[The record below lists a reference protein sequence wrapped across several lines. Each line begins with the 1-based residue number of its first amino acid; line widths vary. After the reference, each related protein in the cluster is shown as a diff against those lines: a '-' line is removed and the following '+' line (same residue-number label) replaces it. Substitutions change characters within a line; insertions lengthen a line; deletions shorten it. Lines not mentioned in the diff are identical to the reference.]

1 MKGLEG
7 NEAAQPRVFA
17 HDAIQLDTSGSSGAT
32 YGFAK
37 SLELKTDTA
46 VGLTA
51 PLEIT
56 NSAKGVV
63 IRILSLKDNG
73 SLATFDIV
81 NPGAGCAV
89 GDTLTF
95 NGPTSGTITMDVE
108 ELGLPGTDE
117 RGACIFVGDKGGA
130 SGTGTMC
137 VELESGKKA
146 VFKGITSGS
155 FLPVLARN
163 ILRQATDGAGS
174 TATTDVT
181 SVIALY

>member
-37 SLELKTDTA
+37 SLEIDTTNNP

-51 PLEIT
+51 GDLIT
-56 NSAKGVV
+56 GTNGIVV
-63 IRILSLKDNG
+63 RALSLKDDG
-73 SLATFDIV
+73 SLGTFDIV
-81 NPGAGCAV
+81 NPGAANTV
-89 GDTLTF
+89 GATITF
-95 NGPTSGTITMDVE
+95 NSAPITSGSVVMKVT

-117 RGACIFVGDKGGA
+117 RGACIFVGDKGTAGII
-130 SGTGTMC
+130 C
-137 VELESGKKA
+137 IELESGKKA
-146 VFKGITSGS
+146 VFKGVTSGS

-163 ILRQATDGAGS
+163 ILRQAKDGTGS
-174 TATTDVT
+174 TPTTDVT
-181 SVIALY
+181 GVIALY